1 MLITRQWSLPS
12 PAARDKQPHNEVND
26 SYLTLC
32 GGREM
37 TRREALFVCGKKA
50 ENGMRRP
57 ASHSHKALI
66 AGSSQTVFD
75 PSPLGT
81 ATRLGTWDF
90 CHKGALSKVERSRIR
105 NSLVQPRPAISQQQV
120 EHATRKSRISLAST
134 FCPSVLASLS
144 PPKMNRIPLYHD
156 VP

>member
-81 ATRLGTWDF
+81 ATRLGTCDL
-90 CHKGALSKVERSRIR
+90 CRKGALSKVEPFPETRF
-105 NSLVQPRPAISQQQV
+105 LVEPRPETSQQQV
-120 EHATRKSRISLAST
+120 ELATRQS
-134 FCPSVLASLS
+134 
-144 PPKMNRIPLYHD
+144 
-156 VP
+156 